1 MYKKANSPPPYWQ
14 SILTK
19 IKNLGLRPEIIA
31 MLNNFN
37 QIVWDTTPPPSEPNA
52 VAYVTNEDKNA
63 DGKIDKIHFVL
74 SKFPPN
80 ATEDQMDSIVEMVAK
95 TLVHEYGHIE
105 DYDLETDTFP
115 GGEAAAERA
124 EQAYKP
130 ILEQRLEQMTSE
142 NKDNNLENI
151 AGDIKMLNE
160 LVKLANHLDGIGEV
174 EISNKI
180 DMIITKISQD
190 TRLYGSDPSA
200 GVHPMVLEKKEEMI
214 IERAKDAIEKIKDG
228 YYGSVVT
235 KYALTPSLGAQ
246 TPLNRY
252 MTTSGAINS
261 VLDAERFLADFK
273 LSIPA
278 FQNLYDQAG
287 MLDSYYPRRV
297 RGIVLDLERNIRERK
312 DMIAQV
318 ARPSAP
324 QVDAVAVNETEVPA
338 AARQSDPVKT
348 LKDPNVLR
356 VEEIIGA
363 PKTGSWKELINGKGF
378 RYLRRFLENN
388 SNNIVAGLET
398 SKLGPL
404 TRGPDGRL
412 RHEPLEQFADPDKYV
427 SKILSVGVKGFAV
440 RGGSEAVDNSYSSW
454 RKFIEEL
461 NDAANRVVTA
471 SHGGDYMSEFHA
483 KSIEDSAE
491 EIVEGLKEGKELDP
505 WQKSY
510 LAQADLMT
518 DNVEK
523 RLEVMSKQL
532 DKLFKY

>member
-19 IKNLGLRPEIIA
+19 IKNLGLRPEIMA

-37 QIVWDTTPPPSEPNA
+37 QIVWDTAPPPSEPNA
-52 VAYVTNEDKNA
+52 VAYVTNEDKNG

-190 TRLYGSDPSA
+190 TRFYGPDPSA
-200 GVHPMVLEKKEEMI
+200 GVHPMVLQKQEKMI

-228 YYGSVVT
+228 YYGSVVM

-246 TPLNRY
+246 TKLNKY
-252 MTTSGAINS
+252 MATSGAINS
-261 VLDAERFLADFK
+261 VSDAERFLADLK
-273 LSIPA
+273 SSIPA
-278 FQNLYDQAG
+278 FQELYDQAG

-348 LKDPNVLR
+348 KGNT
-356 VEEIIGA
+356 EEINRPKPNPTVSRIQEAIGI
-363 PKTGSWKELINGKGF
+363 KQTGIWQDVIRSGE
-378 RYLRRFLENN
+378 LRRFLEDNAD
-388 SNNIVAGLET
+388 NI
-398 SKLGPL
+398 S
-404 TRGPDGRL
+404 
-412 RHEPLEQFADPDKYV
+412 HEAEYLDDSEKV
-427 SKILSVGVKGFAV
+427 VKILSSGVKGFRV
-440 RGGSEAVDNSYSSW
+440 RGGSTASNNAYSSW
-454 RKFIEEL
+454 LKFIEEL
-461 NDAANRVVTA
+461 LSIDTRVTESLETLKNA
-471 SHGGDYMSEFHA
+471 SHGGEDYMSKFHA

-523 RLEVMSKQL
+523 RLEVMAKQL